1 MIPMS
6 LYDLVCAE
14 NTIFMFSN
22 LNFRL
27 LRFMTGL
34 YSFMM
39 REVELQKIETDAK
52 NQFFS
57 FVLFRSERPKIIITR
72 KGNSF
77 RLRIKTI

>member
-14 NTIFMFSN
+14 NTSFIFSN
-22 LNFRL
+22 LNFTL

-52 NQFFS
+52 NQFFLS
-57 FVLFRSERPKIIITR
+57 YNLEA
-72 KGNSF
+72 KGQ
-77 RLRIKTI
+77 K

>member
-22 LNFRL
+22 LNFTL

-52 NQFFS
+52 S
-57 FVLFRSERPKIIITR
+57 
-72 KGNSF
+72 
-77 RLRIKTI
+77 

>member
-22 LNFRL
+22 LNFTL

-52 NQFFS
+52 NSFF
-57 FVLFRSERPKIIITR
+57 FHII
-72 KGNSF
+72 
-77 RLRIKTI
+77 

>member
-14 NTIFMFSN
+14 NTSFMFSN
-22 LNFRL
+22 LNFTL

-57 FVLFRSERPKIIITR
+57 FI
-72 KGNSF
+72 
-77 RLRIKTI
+77 